1 MFCDSKRRCENVA
14 EMLCRVI
21 SSLEVCA
28 RILETKKQE
37 RRGLGEGLLQEGA
50 GFMCPVLRKTLQFG
64 IAYHHR

>member
-1 MFCDSKRRCENVA
+1 MFPEHSCLVFCDSKRRCENVA

-37 RRGLGEGLLQEGA
+37 RRGLGEGLLD
-50 GFMCPVLRKTLQFG
+50 RKSVV
-64 IAYHHR
+64 